1 MRQHRERA
9 RHSAGPLFRSL
20 AFWFLILTLLGLLVR
35 TGLRQYQD
43 QQRRAEAW
51 RKVGS
56 CEALGDSP
64 TVTCTGVNLI
74 ALALPP
80 ALAVCRDMNPCTVN
94 VNVEAVPAFTAALNE
109 VVAQGLSAHIT
120 QFGTVNRR
128 RCKDAIS
135 GSFIPDCISKHSYG
149 IAVDTR
155 NFTDNANW
163 DAVVEQEPEVL
174 DVVKIFQ
181 GNGFIW
187 GGTFG
192 SNFDPQHFEWEPG
205 SS

>member
-20 AFWFLILTLLGLLVR
+20 AFWFLILTQLGLLVR

-64 TVTCTGVNLI
+64 TVICTGVILTSM
-74 ALALPP
+74 ALPP
-80 ALAVCRDMNPCTVN
+80 TLGVCRALNPCTVN
-94 VNVEAVPAFTAALNE
+94 LNAEAVPAFTAALNE
-109 VVAQGLSAHIT
+109 VVAEGLSAHIT

-135 GSFIPDCISKHSYG
+135 GTYVPNCISKHSYG

-155 NFTDNANW
+155 NFSDNANW
-163 DAVVEQEPEVL
+163 DAVVTREPEVL

-181 GNGFIW
+181 RHGFIW

-205 SS
+205 